1 VGGRK
6 KTQAGMEI
14 GGFLR
19 SAQDLAGMYQS
30 LNRVT
35 MAEKLMAMSVLAL
48 TIKLN
53 TRSRN
58 GEHLSGSG

>member
-19 SAQDLAGMYQS
+19 SARDLAGMYQS